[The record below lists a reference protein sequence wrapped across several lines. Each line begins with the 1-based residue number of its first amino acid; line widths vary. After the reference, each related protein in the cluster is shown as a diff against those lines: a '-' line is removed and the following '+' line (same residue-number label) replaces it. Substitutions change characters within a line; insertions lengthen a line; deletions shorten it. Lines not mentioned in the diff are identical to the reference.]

1 MRLADITRLRR
12 AEVFVTLGGVPW
24 MRGVSV
30 LRRPAIVLLLSAMTL
45 SVRFAKINLV
55 FSIVCD
61 ILGRDRRCYF
71 VVINNKRGGGRP
83 APSGQIALAAM
94 FTVSASNAVLKKN
107 ETTPWA
113 ITVRRIGCDA
123 TATSDTWQVM
133 PTTKE
138 K

>member
-1 MRLADITRLRR
+1 MCLSLVAGWRSGVDAWSVW
-12 AEVFVTLGGVPW
+12 AAPGGYC
-24 MRGVSV
+24 
-30 LRRPAIVLLLSAMTL
+30 
-45 SVRFAKINLV
+45 
-55 FSIVCD
+55 SIVIGD
-61 ILGRDRRCYF
+61 GSKHSLLGNNTSIINGLVQYLGQDRHCCF
-71 VVINNKRGGGRP
+71 IVINNGTGGTGPCSRP
-83 APSGQIALAAM
+83 SDQIALAAM

-123 TATSDTWQVM
+123 TATSETWQVM

>member
-1 MRLADITRLRR
+1 MCLSFLQGRRGGADAWHGR
-12 AEVFVTLGGVPW
+12 AA
-24 MRGVSV
+24 R
-30 LRRPAIVLLLSAMTL
+30 ACYC
-45 SVRFAKINLV
+45 
-55 FSIVCD
+55 SIVIGDGSECSLRGNNTSNIN
-61 ILGRDRRCYF
+61 ILVHLWEWDRHCYLI
-71 VVINNKRGGGRP
+71 VINNGPAGGWGGR
-83 APSGQIALAAM
+83 AVMPSDQIALAAM